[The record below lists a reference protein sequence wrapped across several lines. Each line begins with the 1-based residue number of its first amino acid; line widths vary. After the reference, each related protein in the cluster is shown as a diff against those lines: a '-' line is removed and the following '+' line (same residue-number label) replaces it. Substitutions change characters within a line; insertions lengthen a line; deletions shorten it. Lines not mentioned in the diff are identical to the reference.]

1 MKKSDN
7 CIYYQAFEWEKPH
20 YQTFRDRIKAWYT
33 KEQAININFKSTKN
47 TKTKVSHNWR
57 FCSKCKKY
65 KSWSDF
71 YKRKIW
77 KLWYRS
83 DCKECNNKYVQSNH
97 MKEENRI
104 RRNEKE
110 KIRRQT
116 KWKLYYELDLKYY
129 SNPLIKKNRKIIW
142 KKESK
147 KDIRVNKFY
156 FFLNKWYDK
165 EFLLNLYKLK
175 TSDIYLIYND

>member
-1 MKKSDN
+1 MKKTEKYF
-7 CIYYQAFEWEKPH
+7 YYHNFEWEKPS
-20 YQTFRDRIKAWYT
+20 YVTFYNRIYEWYSF
-33 KEQAININFKSTKN
+33 EDAIKIAQKKRW
-47 TKTKVSHNWR
+47 TKTRVVQNWR
-57 FCSKCKKY
+57 VCVKCNRFKF
-65 KSWSDF
+65 WNEF
-71 YKRKIW
+71 YKRKTW
-77 KLWYRS
+77 KLWFRS
-83 DCKECNNKYVQSNH
+83 DCKECHNKYVQSNH

-129 SNPLIKKNRKIIW
+129 SDPLIKKNRKIIW

-156 FFLNKWYDK
+156 YFFNKWYDK
-165 EFLLNLYKLK
+165 EFLLKLYWLKL
-175 TSDIYLIYND
+175 SDTHLTYND